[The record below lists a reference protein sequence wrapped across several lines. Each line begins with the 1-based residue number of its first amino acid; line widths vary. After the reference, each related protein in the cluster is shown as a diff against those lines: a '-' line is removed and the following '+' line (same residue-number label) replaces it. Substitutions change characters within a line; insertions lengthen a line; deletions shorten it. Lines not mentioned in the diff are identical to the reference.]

1 MKRITTIII
10 SLIFTGLMLAGCTEN
25 NDGKAKYIFL
35 FIGDGM
41 GFSHVAATESYLSD
55 KAGKLGGEQLTFT
68 EFPYHGSASNYS
80 ANSKVTDSAASGT
93 AIATGVK
100 TNNGMIGVNKDGN
113 PAESVAEALHDDGYQ
128 VAIISSVP
136 VNHATPSAF
145 YAHNANRSA
154 YFDLT
159 KEIPESGFEFFAG
172 SGFGEYFGEE
182 DNVKIGSDV
191 WLEKNGIN
199 VCFSKEKTKEAI
211 ANGDRM
217 VVCQPYNKDREPA
230 SYEAGS
236 ETPDD
241 HILLSEML
249 ELGLERLSEDKPF
262 FIMCEGGEIDW
273 AAHSH
278 KTIPTVQSIMA
289 FDNAIKVAYNFY
301 LEHPEET
308 LIIVTADHGTGG
320 ISLDDPRWE
329 ILDSAWIAA
338 GKTNTL
344 DRKDNSILNE
354 KAGIGWT
361 TYGHTGDHVPMY
373 AIGKGAERFSGRI
386 DNTEIKGKILAE

>member
-1 MKRITTIII
+1 MKQIITIII
-10 SLIFTGLMLAGCTEN
+10 SLLFSGLMMTGCTEKN
-25 NDGKAKYIFL
+25 EGRAKYIFL

-55 KAGKLGGEQLTFT
+55 KAGKLGGEQVTFT

-100 TNNGMIGVNKDGN
+100 TNNGMIGVDKDGN
-113 PAESVAEALHDDGYQ
+113 PAESVAEALHDDGYK

-145 YAHNANRSA
+145 YAHNTNRSA
-154 YFDLT
+154 YYDLT

-172 SGFGEYFGEE
+172 SGFGGYFGGKNKDQE
-182 DNVKIGSDV
+182 GSDI

-199 VCFSKEKTKEAI
+199 VCFSKEEVKEAI
-211 ANGDRM
+211 GNGDRM

-236 ETPDD
+236 VTPDD
-241 HILLSEML
+241 HILLSEMV
-249 ELGLERLSEDKPF
+249 EFGLEHLSDEEPF
-262 FIMCEGGEIDW
+262 FMMCEGGEIDW
-273 AAHSH
+273 AAHSQ
-278 KTIPTVQSIMA
+278 KTMPTVLSILA
-289 FDNAIKVAYNFY
+289 FDDAIKVAYRFY
-301 LEHPEET
+301 QEHPEET

-320 ISLDDPRWE
+320 ISLDDPHWE
-329 ILDSAWIAA
+329 IVDSAWTAA

-344 DRKDNSILNE
+344 DRKENSILND

-361 TYGHTGDHVPMY
+361 TYGHTGDPVPMY